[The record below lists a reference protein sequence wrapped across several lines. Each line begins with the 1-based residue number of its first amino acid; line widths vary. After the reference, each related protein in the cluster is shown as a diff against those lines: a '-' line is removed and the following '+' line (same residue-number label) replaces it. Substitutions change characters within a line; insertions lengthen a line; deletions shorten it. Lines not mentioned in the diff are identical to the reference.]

1 MKKIVKVI
9 ITMSLIIGLVY
20 LYKNTDILDFV
31 KCQEISNEERKQY
44 SNRWYYNNLDEQQKD
59 IYLHY
64 AKGIND
70 VSEEIRIKLNGSLTN
85 EQIGENI
92 NKAIEAYSYDYPE
105 IFYVESNYEVKII
118 DVLNCKIIEIHP
130 RYINK
135 ANIQNMKNEMQIEID
150 NIKSLV
156 KSNDTE
162 YNKELIVHDY
172 LVKNVQYYNWEN
184 LEDIP
189 DEMHTAYNA
198 LVKKQA
204 VCDGISKAFQIIM
217 MQEGIECMT
226 ITGDLEEV
234 PHAWNVIKIDNEY
247 YHVDLTSDQFKLNKK
262 DVPRLSHAFFNITDE
277 EIKQTHEINKSYSY
291 PKCDAIYNNFYYK
304 ENRIVKENQNLRN
317 KVKTIVNNTEDEE
330 LLEIRVLNRGD
341 VSDKLA
347 QILYDIDFNK
357 YKSNRS
363 DSIGYTVTRDIY
375 VYKIN

>member
-1 MKKIVKVI
+1 MKKIVSVI

-44 SNRWYYNNLDEQQKD
+44 SNRWYYNNLDEQQKE

-70 VSEEIRIKLNGSLTN
+70 VSEEIRIKLNVSLTN
-85 EQIGENI
+85 EQISGNI

-130 RYINK
+130 KYINK
-135 ANIQNMKNEMQIEID
+135 ENIQNMKNEMQIEID
-150 NIKSLV
+150 NIKSLF

-172 LVKNVQYYNWEN
+172 LVKNIQYYNWEN

-226 ITGDLEEV
+226 K
-234 PHAWNVIKIDNEY
+234 P
-247 YHVDLTSDQFKLNKK
+247 
-262 DVPRLSHAFFNITDE
+262 
-277 EIKQTHEINKSYSY
+277 
-291 PKCDAIYNNFYYK
+291 
-304 ENRIVKENQNLRN
+304 
-317 KVKTIVNNTEDEE
+317 
-330 LLEIRVLNRGD
+330 
-341 VSDKLA
+341 
-347 QILYDIDFNK
+347 
-357 YKSNRS
+357 
-363 DSIGYTVTRDIY
+363 
-375 VYKIN
+375 

>member
-1 MKKIVKVI
+1 MKKIVSVI
-9 ITMSLIIGLVY
+9 ITMSLIISLVY
-20 LYKNTDILDFV
+20 LHFCADILDFV
-31 KCQEISNEERKQY
+31 KFQEISNEERKQY
-44 SNRWYYNNLDEQQKD
+44 SNRFYYNNLSEQQKE

-70 VSEEIRIKLNGSLTN
+70 VNEKIRIKLNAALTG
-85 EQIGENI
+85 EQIGEDI

-105 IFYVESNYEVKII
+105 AFYVESSYEMKII
-118 DVLNCKIIEIHP
+118 DVLSSKIIEIYP
-130 RYINK
+130 QYINK
-135 ANIQNMKNEMQIEID
+135 ESIESMKTEMQIEID
-150 NIKSLV
+150 NIKSLY
-156 KSNDTE
+156 KESDTE
-162 YNKELIVHDY
+162 YHKELVVHDY
-172 LVKNVQYYNWEN
+172 LVKNVQYYSWEN

-217 MQEGIECMT
+217 MQEGIECIT
-226 ITGDLEEV
+226 ITGNLDEI

-262 DVPRLSHAFFNITDE
+262 DMARLSHAFFNITDE
-277 EIKQTHEINKSYSY
+277 EIKQTHDINRSYVY
-291 PKCDAIYNNFYYK
+291 PECKGIYNNFYYK
-304 ENRIVKENQNLRN
+304 ENRVVTENQNLRN
-317 KVKTIVNNTEDEE
+317 KVKTIVNNIKYEE
-330 LLEIRVLNRGD
+330 LLEVRVLNRGD

-357 YKSNRS
+357 YKSNRA